1 MQVMKKLIFLFAVL
15 TTTVKAE
22 VVSMVNC
29 NNISW
34 PTGTIK
40 YVDYTINLK
49 TNNVKIDYHFYKKDN
64 NFVKNY
70 RIISG
75 NVENG
80 IVTEQLP
87 IMDKDGKITIQSSS
101 YILYPRKS
109 YLQWNYFVNGN
120 LQKEHSMKNGRL
132 DCERVVFN

>member
-1 MQVMKKLIFLFAVL
+1 MIRVLFFLAVL
-15 TTTVKAE
+15 TITVKAE
-22 VVSMVNC
+22 VISMVNC
-29 NNISW
+29 NNKSW
-34 PTGTIK
+34 PSGTIK

-49 TNNVKIDYHFYKKDN
+49 TNNVKIDNQFYKKDN
-64 NFVKNY
+64 NVVKNY

-87 IMDKDGKITIQSSS
+87 IMDKDGKITAQSSS

-109 YLQWNYFVNGN
+109 FVQWNYFVNGHF
-120 LQKEHSMKNGRL
+120 QEEHSTKNGRT
-132 DCERVVFN
+132 DCERVVLN